1 MVTMRQ
7 LPYLNGIKAFEAT
20 ARGGS
25 FTAAAGEL
33 SVTPAAVS
41 RMVHLLEQRLGVDL
55 FERSAN
61 RLSLTAAG
69 KSYQIG
75 LTPILDALAL
85 LTDQV
90 TAQSATRA
98 LTIGVGPTFAI
109 RWLIP
114 RLASFRELAPDIDV
128 RITTGGAAA
137 PFADD
142 WTCGVKLGDGT
153 WPGLVSE
160 HLFGADLIPVCA
172 PHMAQRL
179 KTPRQLK
186 DCVLLQ
192 VAHARGD
199 WSMWLKAA
207 GLGGVTINGPVFEFF
222 GQALQAASDGVGVA
236 LGIRP
241 YIDDDLKAGRL
252 VAPFKLSVPKG
263 SHWYLIFRDSRREE
277 LAFSTFRRW
286 IIAAI
291 RTS

>member
-114 RLASFRELAPDIDV
+114 GSHPSANLPQILTFGSRPAGPLRPLP
-128 RITTGGAAA
+128 TTGRAA
-137 PFADD
+137 
-142 WTCGVKLGDGT
+142 
-153 WPGLVSE
+153 
-160 HLFGADLIPVCA
+160 
-172 PHMAQRL
+172 
-179 KTPRQLK
+179 
-186 DCVLLQ
+186 
-192 VAHARGD
+192 
-199 WSMWLKAA
+199 
-207 GLGGVTINGPVFEFF
+207 
-222 GQALQAASDGVGVA
+222 
-236 LGIRP
+236 
-241 YIDDDLKAGRL
+241 
-252 VAPFKLSVPKG
+252 
-263 SHWYLIFRDSRREE
+263 
-277 LAFSTFRRW
+277 
-286 IIAAI
+286 
-291 RTS
+291 